1 MQDCTLTL
9 QVTVVCL
16 AEPGC
21 FRSLHSFVQGAPG
34 GAGRLEVRT
43 LVLQHTGPAT
53 ATSRRRRVHQ
63 PRPCKAAAEDM

>member
-1 MQDCTLTL
+1 MQVCILML

-34 GAGRLEVRT
+34 GAGRLEVR
-43 LVLQHTGPAT
+43 G
-53 ATSRRRRVHQ
+53 
-63 PRPCKAAAEDM
+63 

>member
-1 MQDCTLTL
+1 MQNYTLTL

-34 GAGRLEVRT
+34 GAGRLEVRV
-43 LVLQHTGPAT
+43 LVLQHTGPCAST
-53 ATSRRRRVHQ
+53 LSL
-63 PRPCKAAAEDM
+63 KAAAEDML

>member
-1 MQDCTLTL
+1 ML

-34 GAGRLEVRT
+34 GAGRLEVR
-43 LVLQHTGPAT
+43 G
-53 ATSRRRRVHQ
+53 
-63 PRPCKAAAEDM
+63 